1 MECSGLDTCT
11 GAALGAVQV
20 YGLENAPSPTR
31 PPVFTKVYMLARSKL
46 NARFVYLF
54 IEFSASAFFSMMFV
68 TTSLYEATIAGLT
81 AVQLILV
88 GTALEISAFVFEVP
102 TGIVADVYSRR
113 LSIIIGYLLMGFG
126 FLVEGFFPAF
136 LPILLAQVIWGLGY
150 TFTSGATQAWVSD
163 EIGEDAANQLF
174 LRGTQVGLFASLLGM
189 GGAMLIG
196 ANNVALP
203 IQVGAFGVMLIG
215 VTLLLIMPETGF
227 HPTPREDRNTWQHM
241 WHTFRQGATAVRSRP
256 RLMNIVFIGLFYG
269 LYSEGFDRLWVKH
282 LLDTFELPILFG
294 SNQVAFFAAL
304 RVAGAILTILAVRL
318 VEKRVDSTSPFAIG
332 RAVLVVTGTISV
344 ALIGFALSPFLF
356 LSLSLYLVVSVL
368 RNVHI
373 PLQTAWVNHKLDSQV
388 RATVHSMFGQVDAI
402 GQTLGGPLVAAIAS
416 VSSAIA
422 SLVTSGLLLTP
433 ALFFIERANLSSRE
447 DPEAEPL
454 PVD

>member
-1 MECSGLDTCT
+1 MFSNL
-11 GAALGAVQV
+11 
-20 YGLENAPSPTR
+20 
-31 PPVFTKVYMLARSKL
+31 KL

-68 TTSLYEATIAGLT
+68 VTSLYEATIAGLT
-81 AVQLILV
+81 PVQLILV

-113 LSIIIGYLLMGFG
+113 LSIIIGYVLMGLG

-150 TFTSGATQAWVSD
+150 TFTSGATQAWITD
-163 EIGEDAANQLF
+163 EIGEEEANKLF
-174 LRGTQVGLFASLLGM
+174 LRGTQVGLFASLIGM
-189 GGAMLIG
+189 GASMLVG
-196 ANNVALP
+196 ANNVAMPLR
-203 IQVGAFGVMLIG
+203 VGSLGVMLIG
-215 VTLLLIMPETGF
+215 IALVFIMSETGF

-241 WHTFRQGATAVRSRP
+241 WHTFNQGVKAVRSRP

-282 LLDTFELPILFG
+282 LLDRFELPVIFG
-294 SNQVAFFAAL
+294 NNQVAFFAVL
-304 RVAGAILTILAVRL
+304 RVMSTILTILAVRF
-318 VEKRVDSTSPFAIG
+318 VEKHVDSTRPLAIG
-332 RAVLVVTGTISV
+332 RAVLAVTGMISI
-344 ALIGFALSPFLF
+344 ALIGFALSPLLL
-356 LSLSLYLVVSVL
+356 LSLSLYLVISVL

-373 PLQTAWVNHKLDSQV
+373 PLQTAWINQKLDSQV

-402 GQTLGGPLVAAIAS
+402 GQVMGGPIVAVIAS
-416 VSSAIA
+416 VGSAVA

-433 ALFFIERANLSSRE
+433 ALYFVSRANSPSANEVER
-447 DPEAEPL
+447 DTEPL
-454 PVD
+454 PAD